1 MRESR
6 RLISILLTI
15 IMLSLVILGGKG
27 EVQFP
32 NQADEGDEP
41 VWTSKK
47 ETIYVWYEDPALESY
62 LSSAAV
68 SFGEAEGVRVIPVL
82 KNTYNFLEEVYDA
95 TMTRDKQMPDAYV
108 INNDELGQAYLSG
121 LATEIQ
127 NESGMVNE
135 AWYPL
140 TALSAVTYNLK
151 MVAYPFYYETSILV
165 YNKDYLDMWV
175 RQQADRAALA
185 AQGVTED
192 EDESGDWS
200 ENCVGEDGVP
210 LTVEGLLKF
219 ANTFDAP
226 EGVDGVMK
234 WDVSDIFYNYWIIG
248 NYLNVGGECGDDST
262 NVDIY
267 SDETMEC
274 LSTYQTLNQFFF
286 IEPDNASSDICLQDF
301 IEGRLVFT
309 IGTTDVV
316 RQLEEAKNEGT
327 FLYDYGVARLPDI
340 SETLKSR
347 TLSVTNAMAV
357 NGFSEHKDLA
367 NRFAEYV
374 TRTCSKEL
382 YPKAGKMATAFQ
394 ASRDDRLLTIFS
406 NQYSDSISLPKIME
420 IGNLWLQLE
429 ALFAKV
435 WSGEEVLPLLRE
447 LERQIST
454 QIGEE

>member
-1 MRESR
+1 MRKSG

-15 IMLSLVILGGKG
+15 IMLALVILGGKG

-32 NQADEGDEP
+32 NQEGQEEEP
-41 VWTSKK
+41 IWTSKK

-82 KNTYNFLEEVYDA
+82 KNTYNFLEDVYDA
-95 TMTRDKQMPDAYV
+95 TMARDKQMPDAYV

-127 NESGMVNE
+127 NESGMINE

-185 AQGVTED
+185 AQGVTEE
-192 EDESGDWS
+192 EDEAGDWS
-200 ENCVGEDGVP
+200 ENCVGEDGIP

-248 NYLNVGGECGDDST
+248 NYLNVGGDC
-262 NVDIY
+262 
-267 SDETMEC
+267 
-274 LSTYQTLNQFFF
+274 
-286 IEPDNASSDICLQDF
+286 
-301 IEGRLVFT
+301 
-309 IGTTDVV
+309 
-316 RQLEEAKNEGT
+316 
-327 FLYDYGVARLPDI
+327 
-340 SETLKSR
+340 
-347 TLSVTNAMAV
+347 
-357 NGFSEHKDLA
+357 
-367 NRFAEYV
+367 
-374 TRTCSKEL
+374 
-382 YPKAGKMATAFQ
+382 
-394 ASRDDRLLTIFS
+394 
-406 NQYSDSISLPKIME
+406 
-420 IGNLWLQLE
+420 
-429 ALFAKV
+429 
-435 WSGEEVLPLLRE
+435 
-447 LERQIST
+447 
-454 QIGEE
+454 